1 MDLPPE
7 YDAYVGWLSWMGEIS
22 TGLIMPESC
31 VGNAY
36 QRLLLAGLMPVVIL
50 GLVVLWA
57 VGRRLA
63 QCVRIRAS
71 ERPRLHHAIAG
82 GTVDALP
89 VLLPLSYLCVTNVAN
104 QAFAVFDCVS
114 FQVDAA
120 SGQRRYYMSSDYSVV
135 CDRADDSYNRLW
147 NLGCILVVTV
157 TSLPLLYFVL
167 LFNSRRA
174 ICDHAPTLTSRSCH
188 FLWLDYWPD
197 YWWFEPFNQ
206 VRKLFLTGFVMM
218 MPERMPHARTL
229 SAEVVTL
236 SYICEAP
243 CQVGGRTPF
252 WRLHAHSSGSGLPCA
267 RKCIIGCS
275 STRPCSTVRS
285 RLSCQ

>member
-1 MDLPPE
+1 M
-7 YDAYVGWLSWMGEIS
+7 YKR
-22 TGLIMPESC
+22 
-31 VGNAY
+31 
-36 QRLLLAGLMPVVIL
+36 Q
-50 GLVVLWA
+50 
-57 VGRRLA
+57 
-63 QCVRIRAS
+63 
-71 ERPRLHHAIAG
+71 
-82 GTVDALP
+82 
-89 VLLPLSYLCVTNVAN
+89 
-104 QAFAVFDCVS
+104 VFDCVS

-174 ICDHAPTLTSRSCH
+174 ICNHAPTLTSRSCH
-188 FLWLDYWPD
+188 FLWLDYGPD

-243 CQVGGRTPF
+243 CQVGGRTPHF
-252 WRLHAHSSGSGLPCA
+252 GACTPIPQALGCHAPEKAL
-267 RKCIIGCS
+267 
-275 STRPCSTVRS
+275 
-285 RLSCQ
+285 